1 MQITLGTHHRSF
13 RRHFAFLGHIIA
25 GQEIQ
30 DIQQYLER
38 YGPHDWRLYPNVDPI
53 VLLLDGLLER
63 NVRLLKN
70 VESDQVVDSILF
82 FLSHILA
89 DKSRPVPM
97 LQKIIERHGLPNWCF
112 YLDVDQTRLLL
123 QGMLKRNEHSDKI
136 LDDLQRLLLQ
146 AGWSGNIEIDGTI
159 RVNKEDNQPEVKA
172 DRIVNHRWCVLCDGA
187 HGHHIRPKK
196 RQVGVVRQ
204 QRAPR
209 TEGYDRYDVHAGG
222 HAVLDAN
229 RDDAGHYHKPA
240 RHSVAND
247 HRSAVGVPVREAGV
261 HGGQDERLHVVCE
274 HRGRHSHRVRG
285 AQKEG
290 IQLLRKR
297 DFGQRNDR
305 TKAGARHLYGP
316 HVLPAFEA
324 HGGRQNSLK
333 KQRAGAS
340 AYASTG
346 GGTSA

>member
-1 MQITLGTHHRSF
+1 MIIGKTINQSDDTKKDISTISRHNEDGIVDKVIVTNNEQGSTMVKVRVRNMKTPTIGDKFCYDNSHACLTERGWVPITEVKLGERVMTLDPSTNTMAYEPTTDIHHYNITDEDMYELDTPDVSLKVTLNHKMYVKKKKSF
-13 RRHFAFLGHIIA
+13 SLVEAKKIVGKSVRYMKNCEKGLRPDQCRLPSEHTTEAFDDILLFLGHIIA

-70 VESDQVVDSILF
+70 VESDQVVDNILF

-146 AGWSGNIEIDGTI
+146 AGWSVIS
-159 RVNKEDNQPEVKA
+159 K
-172 DRIVNHRWCVLCDGA
+172 
-187 HGHHIRPKK
+187 
-196 RQVGVVRQ
+196 
-204 QRAPR
+204 
-209 TEGYDRYDVHAGG
+209 
-222 HAVLDAN
+222 
-229 RDDAGHYHKPA
+229 
-240 RHSVAND
+240 
-247 HRSAVGVPVREAGV
+247 
-261 HGGQDERLHVVCE
+261 
-274 HRGRHSHRVRG
+274 
-285 AQKEG
+285 
-290 IQLLRKR
+290 
-297 DFGQRNDR
+297 
-305 TKAGARHLYGP
+305 
-316 HVLPAFEA
+316 
-324 HGGRQNSLK
+324 
-333 KQRAGAS
+333 
-340 AYASTG
+340 STG
-346 GGTSA
+346 PFGSTKKTISPK